1 MKPNEVMFVMLDET
15 DIKILRVLQEN
26 VRSSYREIARRA
38 GVSVGTALSRI
49 KNLERR
55 GVIRGYGVVLD
66 PEKLGYAI
74 VAIIEVVVSK
84 GKLLEVEREVAKS
97 PNVYGVYDVTGESD
111 AIVIARFKQ
120 RQELSR
126 FIKSILAMEFVERT
140 ITHVVLNTMKEDFRV
155 VL

>member
-1 MKPNEVMFVMLDET
+1 MFVMLDET